1 MRVWNSWIAVAAIGA
16 MLCLTC
22 VADAQR
28 YGKSGHNAPPRLR
41 LQPAKPPPASQPSVP
56 SQFSVD
62 EAAQSAAAA
71 DLATDQQKLKDISD
85 AQWAKFQ
92 QNPDW
97 VTTQTKVVNAQA
109 DLDTAKQAANDAL
122 VNNPDYQ
129 AAVAAKKKAVDDLA
143 AAKAGDD
150 ATPETLGPL
159 ANASLKAT
167 LSLRQITSSV
177 LANDTGVQTAT
188 ENVAVTQHDA
198 DMLKMKFQTVL
209 SAERQY
215 AAARAAVDAAQKRY
229 DDAHAKLLSDN
240 GGT

>member
-1 MRVWNSWIAVAAIGA
+1 MRVRSSWIAVSAIGVI
-16 MLCLTC
+16 LGLTC
-22 VADAQR
+22 TGFAAHKN
-28 YGKSGHNAPPRLR
+28 GSNAASPP
-41 LQPAKPPPASQPSVP
+41 PAPAAPPPASQPSVP

-71 DLATDQQKLKDISD
+71 ELAADQQKLKDISD

-92 QNPDW
+92 ETSDW
-97 VTTQTKVVNAQA
+97 VAAQTKVVNAQS
-109 DLDTAKQAANDAL
+109 DLDAAKQAANDAL
-122 VNNPDYQ
+122 ANNPDYQ

-167 LSLRQITSSV
+167 LSLRQITNSV
-177 LANDTGVQTAT
+177 LTNDTGVQTAT
-188 ENVAVTQHDA
+188 ENLAIAQHAA
-198 DMLKMKFQTVL
+198 DLLKMKFQVGL
-209 SAERQY
+209 SAERAY
-215 AAARAAVDAAQKRY
+215 AAARATVDVAQKRY
-229 DDAHAKLLSDN
+229 DDAHAKLLADN